1 MRRAA
6 GVLLGCLLLVAQ
18 IQAVE
23 IDVQGA
29 DVQARLAAGEDNFLF
44 VDVRDPVEIM
54 FIGFSDSVHVNIP
67 YLLVDRSKWNEERGV
82 FQLERN
88 PRFLA
93 EITAE
98 LERRNLSADT
108 EIITLCRSG
117 SERGEPS
124 AQYLR
129 DNGFP
134 NARYVVHGF
143 QGDSIKEGERAGFRL
158 LNGWQNTGLPWGSK
172 INPDK
177 IYRPGTG
184 GKDE

>member
-6 GVLLGCLLLVAQ
+6 GVMLGCLLAAQ

-29 DVQARLAAGEDNFLF
+29 DVQARLAAGEDDFLF

-54 FIGFSDSVHVNIP
+54 FTGFTDSVHVNIP
-67 YLLVDRSKWNEERGV
+67 YLIVDRNAWNGERDT

-88 PRFLA
+88 PRFSA
-93 EITAE
+93 EIAAE
-98 LERRNLSADT
+98 LERRGLPADT

-124 AQYLR
+124 ARYLR
-129 DNGFP
+129 DNGFA
-134 NARYVVHGF
+134 NARYVINGF
-143 QGDSIKEGERAGFRL
+143 QGDSIKDGEQAGFRL
-158 LNGWQNTGLPWGSK
+158 LNGWQNSGLPWSPK
-172 INPDK
+172 MNPDK
-177 IYRPGTG
+177 IYRP
-184 GKDE
+184 